1 MEDFG
6 ILIDFF
12 KIFYIVFSQFFSIH
26 HKEAIMRVM
35 VTVEEIVRFFE
46 KRQENSDS
54 NAIMEEVQK
63 YFLGRTLP
71 REAEIELEKRLQQR
85 SLGT

>member
-1 MEDFG
+1 MC
-6 ILIDFF
+6 
-12 KIFYIVFSQFFSIH
+12 
-26 HKEAIMRVM
+26 VM

>member
-1 MEDFG
+1 
-6 ILIDFF
+6 
-12 KIFYIVFSQFFSIH
+12 
-26 HKEAIMRVM
+26 MRVM
-35 VTVEEIVRFFE
+35 VTVEEIIRFFE

-63 YFLGRTLP
+63 YFLGRTLS

>member
-1 MEDFG
+1 
-6 ILIDFF
+6 
-12 KIFYIVFSQFFSIH
+12 
-26 HKEAIMRVM
+26 MRVM